1 MTKKTFFEYLGTF
14 SLAVVAAFLFVLL
27 LLGLIHHQVY
37 QDQDR
42 QRVQDATVDDSL
54 INVLIDK
61 NKQMEYQYPDDY
73 KINLKLGTLYEAK
86 KNYKDAEIEYKTAIS
101 KAPFDQYRPVYRLAS
116 LYIFLNR
123 LDEAQNLIDKID
135 ERPDKRLIKY
145 KGDIYSSLGD
155 KYYSQGDYDNASQRY
170 EKALFYYKIIN
181 CPRIDL
187 IKGNLASS
195 YIYLAEIKLDQMQ
208 VDDAIEYLQSA
219 KAIFDA
225 PIIKYKL
232 ALLLMDR
239 DPDTAYQYLD
249 EVFETAPEIIN
260 YDTYNKFLS
269 ELAEDANYEGDFT
282 QAQLY
287 EFKIKKLKDYF
298 KTNIISVE
306 DLKIVGQEGRITLN
320 RWVNK
325 YNIYFDLSFK
335 NISKYSMSSLF
346 LNVVFKDGNNII
358 QTYTQQ
364 VADDKSKLN
373 AGAQSPIV
381 GMKFSISRSLQ
392 DPQPKKITAEVYV
405 SKSEHS
411 YKLFLGTFDI
421 NQNANSSMQNKYI
434 KKWKEFITKI
444 TSMLPAFLF

>member
-14 SLAVVAAFLFVLL
+14 SLAVIAAFLFVLL
-27 LLGLIHHQVY
+27 LLGVIHHQVY
-37 QDQDR
+37 QIQDQ
-42 QRVQDATVDDSL
+42 QKAQDSMINDSL
-54 INVLIDK
+54 LDVLIYK

-73 KINLKLGTLYEAK
+73 RINLKLGTLYEVK
-86 KNYKDAEIEYKTAIS
+86 KNYKDAEFEYKTAVS
-101 KAPFDQYRPVYRLAS
+101 KAPFDQYRPAYKLAN

-145 KGDIYSSLGD
+145 KGDIYSALGD

-170 EKALFYYKIIN
+170 EKALFYYKIIK

-187 IKGNLASS
+187 INGNLASS
-195 YIYLAEIKLDQMQ
+195 YIYLAETKLDQMQ

-239 DPDTAYQYLD
+239 DPDAAYQYLN
-249 EVFETAPEIIN
+249 EVFEQAPEIIN

-306 DLKIVGQEGRITLN
+306 DLKIVVQDGRITLN

-325 YNIYFDLSFK
+325 YNIYFELSFK
-335 NISKYSMSSLF
+335 NISKNTMSSLF
-346 LNVVFKDGNNII
+346 LNVVFKDGNNIVE
-358 QTYTQQ
+358 TYTQQ

-381 GMKFSISRSLQ
+381 GMKFSLSRSLQ
-392 DPQPKKITAEVYV
+392 DVQPKKITAEVYV
-405 SKSEHS
+405 SKSEPS

-421 NQNANSSMQNKYI
+421 DQNTKSGVQNKYI
-434 KKWKEFITKI
+434 KKFREIIAKI